1 MGTIGRGEERVQVV
15 KGDKGRRGEEE
26 GITWDKR
33 SMIISR
39 DGKRV
44 KRKRQ
49 VITVWLL
56 KD

>member
-1 MGTIGRGEERVQVV
+1 MGTIRRGEERVQVV